1 MNRDTLEEIIL
12 RTRELCDEGR
22 MPAGHKERFLE
33 RLQQREAK
41 KNLWQRLIDWSSN
54 LYTGRGLSL
63 AITGGLC
70 AVAVAFLLLKDPS
83 VTDSTKRME
92 NKYMFEMEKY
102 AEELADQ
109 ISQMGEFDREDV
121 KYSIESIV
129 TSDTI
134 PMNLQLP
141 KEMSKKEKQKIIKE
155 YYERKMEGLKKVKTF
170 IAINTEQEN

>member
-1 MNRDTLEEIIL
+1 MNRDNLEDIIF
-12 RTRELCDEGR
+12 RNRELLDEGS
-22 MPAGHKERFLE
+22 MPAGHKERFLA
-33 RLQQREAK
+33 RLKEKEAK
-41 KNLWQRLIDWSSN
+41 KSLWKRIIDWSSN

-63 AITGGLC
+63 SIAGGLC
-70 AVAVAFLLLKDPS
+70 AVAIAFLLIKDPS
-83 VTDSTKRME
+83 VTDSTRRME
-92 NKYMFEMEKY
+92 NRYMLEMEKY

-109 ISQMGEFDREDV
+109 ILQMGEFDREDV

-129 TSDTI
+129 ASDTI
-134 PMNLQLP
+134 PLNLQLP